1 MAPLKRNLTNKK
13 DLEKE
18 IPKSAWLKS
27 TEYIVNMGEKQ
38 GKVVV
43 FAGEKGVRTLND
55 RNCVLEVSNSQ
66 I

>member
-38 GKVVV
+38 GKVV